1 MGLRLLQ
8 LMIARLPKMLG
19 YYMTATVPSDSHR
32 NGRIST
38 LAATPLAPSSL
49 QAPAEVAPKLTTW
62 QALRADPDE
71 DSPFSHAARLAIP
84 ELESFDQEELNDN
97 PVLNHRPAVP
107 LVGALLIAEG
117 LITQEQLNAC
127 LLLQSQDHPDQP
139 IGQILLRCGYISQ
152 QALDLALGIQVEMK
166 SSMVDTIEAQEL
178 PQADLAALI
187 LHPRGGE
194 LAYTVLRQLG
204 VAATPAR
211 NWSEFTRA
219 LKDARV
225 DMALIA
231 GDLLDETAPLPDQSI
246 PILLLPPITSR
257 SSGFYMPQWA
267 RAMIGRF
274 VSQVRVQRR
283 QRDALER
290 LHQRDFEL
298 SAVAALSRAI
308 GAARSPHDALMQLM
322 LTIRDLFG
330 VEAGTLY
337 RFDRPASQLVFEVV
351 IGPHQET
358 LYQQRLPIDRG
369 LAGWVVRNGEPLLIP
384 DVRRD
389 PRFEGMFDHQS
400 GFQTRSVLCVPLLV
414 RGQVCGVIQ
423 LINKLN
429 GEFNER
435 DLLVLR
441 ILASMGALAVAADAR
456 LFEPGSGGEAG

>member
-1 MGLRLLQ
+1 M
-8 LMIARLPKMLG
+8 
-19 YYMTATVPSDSHR
+19 
-32 NGRIST
+32 
-38 LAATPLAPSSL
+38 
-49 QAPAEVAPKLTTW
+49 W
-62 QALRADPDE
+62 QALRADLDDE
-71 DSPFSHAARLAIP
+71 NPPYQTARLAIP

-97 PVLNHRPAVP
+97 PVLNHRPVP

-127 LLLQSQDHPDQP
+127 LLVQSQDHPDQP
-139 IGQILLRCGYISQ
+139 IGQILVRCGYISQ
-152 QALDLALGIQVEMK
+152 AALDLALGIQSEMK
-166 SSMVDTIEAQEL
+166 SSMVDTIESQGL
-178 PQADLAALI
+178 PKADLTALV

-194 LAYTVLRQLG
+194 LAYAALG
-204 VAATPAR
+204 QMGVSATPVR
-211 NWSEFTRA
+211 NWAEFARA
-219 LKDARV
+219 IKATQF
-225 DMALIA
+225 DMTLIG
-231 GDLLDETAPLPDQSI
+231 GDLLDENVSLPDQSM
-246 PILLLPPITSR
+246 PVLLLPSVMSR
-257 SSGFYMPQWA
+257 SSGGFYLPQWA

-290 LHQRDFEL
+290 LYQREFEL
-298 SAVAALSRAI
+298 SAVVALSRNI
-308 GAARSPHDALMQLM
+308 CAARSPHDALMQLM

-429 GEFNER
+429 SEFNER
-435 DLLVLR
+435 DLLILR
-441 ILASMGALAVAADAR
+441 ILAAMGALAAAADAS
-456 LFEPGSGGEAG
+456 LFEPGLGGEAR